1 MKTNIKNSL
10 SILLNFVIIYF
21 SFEIIKQ
28 KTIQSE
34 TLVWSTWS
42 YSELLINYPQQ
53 IFVRR
58 GLLGE
63 IFQMLANEG
72 PSYKIVQQFVFY
84 NFLVFMILSTTLL
97 VLYGLKQY
105 QISYFLISS
114 FGFLNLVSYDLIYHR
129 KEIVIFNLFFI
140 LLFIL
145 RLKRI
150 KLVQYLIILYLSL
163 STIAIALIH
172 EGMLIIFIPFVY
184 IFLKRSKVFLF
195 RKNLSIAN
203 YYLGLVSVLIFA
215 VVINKGDPSISLLI
229 FESLHP
235 FDRSLLENYSVDGI
249 RAIGWSLK
257 RGLILP
263 LRILLSGNAFYWL
276 YIFVLMFF
284 SVYIICIKL
293 STADYLDYLKKLHIE
308 NPILALSYTIFLIG
322 WDWGRWFIVIF
333 YLYLFLIASEK
344 QETKTDPE
352 FKQSLWLII
361 FFIVLSVGT
370 IIPECCLAWT
380 DPKILNN
387 LERYIGEIKVNY

>member
-1 MKTNIKNSL
+1 MKSNIKNSL

-42 YSELLINYPQQ
+42 YSELLINYPEK

-63 IFQMLANEG
+63 IFQILANEG

-84 NFLVFMILSTTLL
+84 NFLVFMLLSTSLL

-129 KEIVIFNLFFI
+129 KEIVVFNLFFI
-140 LLFIL
+140 LLLIL

-150 KLVQYLIILYLSL
+150 KLFQFLIILYLSL

-184 IFLKRSKVFLF
+184 IFLKRSNVFLF

-203 YYLGLVSVLIFA
+203 YYLGLVSILIIA
-215 VVINKGDPSISLLI
+215 VVINKGDPSISVLI

-235 FDRSLLENYSVDGI
+235 FDRSLLENYSVDIKNIQQI
-249 RAIGWSLK
+249 R
-257 RGLILP
+257 RQ
-263 LRILLSGNAFYWL
+263 RIDRYRELSNKFQNN
-276 YIFVLMFF
+276 FVNQ
-284 SVYIICIKL
+284 
-293 STADYLDYLKKLHIE
+293 LDK
-308 NPILALSYTIFLIG
+308 FC
-322 WDWGRWFIVIF
+322 
-333 YLYLFLIASEK
+333 SE
-344 QETKTDPE
+344 
-352 FKQSLWLII
+352 F
-361 FFIVLSVGT
+361 
-370 IIPECCLAWT
+370 
-380 DPKILNN
+380 
-387 LERYIGEIKVNY
+387 

>member
-1 MKTNIKNSL
+1 
-10 SILLNFVIIYF
+10 
-21 SFEIIKQ
+21 
-28 KTIQSE
+28 
-34 TLVWSTWS
+34 
-42 YSELLINYPQQ
+42 
-53 IFVRR
+53 
-58 GLLGE
+58 
-63 IFQMLANEG
+63 
-72 PSYKIVQQFVFY
+72 
-84 NFLVFMILSTTLL
+84 MILSTTLL
-97 VLYGLKQY
+97 VLCGLKQY

-129 KEIVIFNLFFI
+129 KEIVVFNLFFI

-184 IFLKRSKVFLF
+184 IFLKRSKVFIF

-361 FFIVLSVGT
+361 FFRVLSVGT
-370 IIPECCLAWT
+370 LIPEWCLAWT

-387 LERYIGEIKVNY
+387 LEKYIGEIKVNY

>member
-1 MKTNIKNSL
+1 MKSNIKNSL

-42 YSELLINYPQQ
+42 YSELLINYPGQ

-63 IFQMLANEG
+63 IFQILANEG

-129 KEIVIFNLFFI
+129 KEIIVFNLFFI

-184 IFLKRSKVFLF
+184 IFLKRSKVFIF
-195 RKNLSIAN
+195 RKN
-203 YYLGLVSVLIFA
+203 
-215 VVINKGDPSISLLI
+215 
-229 FESLHP
+229 
-235 FDRSLLENYSVDGI
+235 
-249 RAIGWSLK
+249 
-257 RGLILP
+257 
-263 LRILLSGNAFYWL
+263 
-276 YIFVLMFF
+276 
-284 SVYIICIKL
+284 
-293 STADYLDYLKKLHIE
+293 
-308 NPILALSYTIFLIG
+308 
-322 WDWGRWFIVIF
+322 
-333 YLYLFLIASEK
+333 
-344 QETKTDPE
+344 
-352 FKQSLWLII
+352 
-361 FFIVLSVGT
+361 
-370 IIPECCLAWT
+370 
-380 DPKILNN
+380 
-387 LERYIGEIKVNY
+387 